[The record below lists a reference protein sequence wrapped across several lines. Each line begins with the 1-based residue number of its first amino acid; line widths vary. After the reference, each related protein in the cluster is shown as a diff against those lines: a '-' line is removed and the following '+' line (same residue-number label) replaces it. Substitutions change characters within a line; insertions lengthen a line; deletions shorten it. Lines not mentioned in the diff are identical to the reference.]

1 MFYTPKK
8 ENKMNLA
15 IDVGNTRK
23 KIGVFED
30 NTLIHS
36 EVIFSEEDSLKKIFE
51 VHKQFNCEN
60 AIIASVADAQTIIDI
75 LKTKINLVELSS
87 QTKIPFTNKY
97 SSPKTLGVDRIA
109 LISGAYQLFPNKS
122 VLVIDAGT
130 CITYDFINSKSEY
143 LGGAIS
149 PGLQMRYKSLH
160 HFTQKLPMLKISPKN
175 HIIGNTTESSIHS
188 GVVNGTVFE
197 IEEMINRYKSKNK
210 DLTIVLTGGDTKFLA
225 KRLKN
230 TIFANSSLLL
240 EGLNSILI
248 HNLPQK

>member
-1 MFYTPKK
+1 
-8 ENKMNLA
+8 MNLA

-36 EVIFSEEDSLKKIFE
+36 EVIFSEEDSHKKILE
-51 VHKQFNCEN
+51 IHKQFKCEN
-60 AIIASVADAQTIIDI
+60 AIIASVADTPKNIINA
-75 LKTKINLVELSS
+75 LKSEMSLIELSS
-87 QTKIPFTNKY
+87 HTKIPFINKY
-97 SSPKTLGVDRIA
+97 ASPKTLGVDRIA
-109 LISGAYQLFPNKS
+109 LISGAYQLFPNKN
-122 VLVIDAGT
+122 VLTIDAGT
-130 CITYDFINSKSEY
+130 CITYDFINSKAEY

-188 GVVNGTVFE
+188 GVINGTVFE
-197 IEEMINRYKSKNK
+197 IEETINRYKSKNK